1 MTMRRNLQTPILTLA
16 AVVSIMFS
24 FPLHSGKL
32 YRWVDE
38 EGKVHYTDRVPP
50 DQVDRARTQLDAR
63 GLKIESVR
71 AARTPEEIAR
81 EKELER
87 LRAEKQRLIEEQ
99 KAADRVLLKTFRS
112 EDDIEMTLN
121 GKLAAID
128 VQIQVVRGNIKR
140 LKEKLANM
148 QKDAAELELQG
159 KNISKRF
166 LKEIENSRQA
176 LKDSYAAI
184 IRAEERKEHYRL
196 AYKKDLERFRTLKHL
211 KSDTDRLKL
220 ASGKNLILDHLY
232 TCSDQLTCDQ
242 AWITAE
248 NFVREFSTTKIQ
260 MLSDTIIMTAPPSRD
275 QDISITIARIRQ
287 KPTKNDTSPSTGAQ
301 LFMDLQCKNSPL
313 GDELCAGEKVEKIRY
328 EFKAYMAKQD
338 VMKAGRQNRRQGQTL
353 NNPASNTP
361 H

>member
-1 MTMRRNLQTPILTLA
+1 MTMRRNLKTHILILT
-16 AVVSIMFS
+16 AVVGILFWL
-24 FPLHSGKL
+24 PLQAGKL

-38 EGKVHYTDRVPP
+38 EGNVHYTDRVPP
-50 DQVDRARTQLDAR
+50 EQADKARTQLDAR

-71 AARTPEEIAR
+71 AARTPEEIAK

-128 VQIQVVRGNIKR
+128 VQIQVIRGNIKR
-140 LKEKLANM
+140 LKQKLARM

-159 KNISKRF
+159 KKISSRF
-166 LKEIENSRQA
+166 LKEIDNSRQA

-184 IRAEERKEHYRL
+184 IRAEERKEHYRVV
-196 AYKKDLERFRTLKHL
+196 YKKDLERFRILRHL
-211 KSDTDRLKL
+211 KSDRDRLQL
-220 ASGKNLILDHLY
+220 VSGKNLILDHLY
-232 TCSDQLTCDQ
+232 TCEDQLTCDQ

-248 NFVREFSTTKIQ
+248 KFVKDFATTKIQ
-260 MLSDTIIMTAPPSRD
+260 MLSDTIIMTAPPSKD

-287 KPTKNDTSPSTGAQ
+287 KPGRSDTEQPTGAQ
-301 LFMDLQCKNSPL
+301 LFVDLQCKNSPL
-313 GDELCAGEKVEKIRY
+313 GDELCAGEQVKKIRT
-328 EFKAYMAKQD
+328 EFKAYMATQD
-338 VMKAGRQNRRQGQTL
+338 PVQAGTKTAVKDK
-353 NNPASNTP
+353 P
-361 H
+361 